1 MKKALVYILI
11 CGLSFFVNPI
21 IGLALTAVL
30 LIIGLYK
37 ALPTIYSMQGNK
49 AFSEGRQNDA
59 IKWYKKAAATGRA
72 SDAVMNG
79 YGMVLLRSGFPE
91 DAERVFDAIVCKKSA
106 KSEDKNR
113 AKQYRTLCYYK
124 EGRMDEAL
132 EDARE
137 LFMEYRTTVN
147 YGIMGLFMALNDTP
161 GEELLS
167 FCVEA
172 YEYNSDDRDIADN
185 LAVALLK
192 CEKYDEAAKLCAGI
206 IENHPQFVEGYFHGA
221 IAEKNLG
228 NAQKA
233 REYLEKTADCK
244 RTFMTT
250 VSEEEIEALKKEI
263 IKD

>member
-1 MKKALVYILI
+1 MKKSLIYILI
-11 CGLSFFVNPI
+11 CGLSFFLNPI
-21 IGLALTAVL
+21 IGIVLTSVL

-37 ALPTIYSMQGNK
+37 FLPTIYSMQGNK

-79 YGMVLLRSGFPE
+79 YGMVLLRCGFPV

-124 EGRMDEAL
+124 QGRMDEAL
-132 EDARE
+132 EDAKE

-147 YGIMGLFMALNDTP
+147 YGIMGLFMALTDAP
-161 GEELLS
+161 REELLT
-167 FCVEA
+167 FCGEA

-185 LAVALLK
+185 LAVALIK

-206 IENHPQFVEGYFHGA
+206 IENHPQFVEGYYHGA
-221 IAEKNLG
+221 IAEKMLG
-228 NAQKA
+228 NREKA
-233 REYLEKTADCK
+233 REYLDKTAECK

-250 VSEEEIEALKKEI
+250 VSEEEIKALKEEI
-263 IKD
+263 AKD